1 MCTPSIP
8 KSILVLAFV
17 LLVLRPKMQT
27 STKQKRPYMGIFVF
41 FAKKI
46 DLYFF
51 LK

>member
-27 STKQKRPYMGIFVF
+27 STKQKRPHMGIFVF
-41 FAKKI
+41 LQKKLI
-46 DLYFF
+46 YIFF
-51 LK
+51 